1 VHVNTLKSILH
12 KHANVHLV
20 GGGVIVNVLVS
31 EYKKGP
37 PQVIKLTA
45 RKVYFVVPIKA
56 IKYCEEV
63 PMWKTTF
70 V

>member
-1 VHVNTLKSILH
+1 MHVNTLISILH

-20 GGGVIVNVLVS
+20 GGSVIVNALVS

-63 PMWKTTF
+63 QEWQRMF
-70 V
+70 Q